1 MRGFA
6 GGAYASRCAPFGFPL
21 RVILQTIKLIQ
32 IITMKALVTR
42 HCREAARHCSAPR
55 RPSFATKWR
64 SSFVAA
70 ALAFATASAGAA
82 PAAFSYQ
89 GVLQDAEGNP
99 LTPKNQ
105 TVEFRLYPQAEGG
118 APIWGRAVAVLL
130 DDNGLFSTELSDAAG
145 SALDGISGSG
155 LAATLAANAANA
167 LYIGVTVAGT
177 SGEIVPRQALLPV
190 PYAIF
195 ASDVSAA
202 SGNLAVSRQLSAA
215 SAEVSGEFRTGSL
228 AASDAVTASSIAV
241 TGDATVG
248 GNLSVAGAIDGHGSA
263 PVGCIILWSGS
274 KDAIPDGWALCDGQS
289 HNGHATPDLRD
300 RFVVGAGGA
309 YAVGAKGGEASHT
322 LTVEEMP
329 SHNHSYSFKG
339 ADLKGSWDDDNYF
352 YDASE
357 HYKNNDN
364 SKDTN
369 YTGGGRAHEN
379 RPPFYALCYIMRV
392 R

>member
-1 MRGFA
+1 
-6 GGAYASRCAPFGFPL
+6 
-21 RVILQTIKLIQ
+21 
-32 IITMKALVTR
+32 MKPLVTR
-42 HCREAARHCSAPR
+42 H
-55 RPSFATKWR
+55 
-64 SSFVAA
+64 SSFVTAV
-70 ALAFATASAGAA
+70 ALALALASGSASAAS
-82 PAAFSYQ
+82 AAFSYQ
-89 GVLQDAEGNP
+89 GVLQDAGGVA

-105 TVEFRLYPQAEGG
+105 TVEFRLYAQAEGG
-118 APIWGRAVAVLL
+118 SPIWGRAVAVLL

-145 SALDGISGSG
+145 SALDGVPGAG
-155 LAATLAANAANA
+155 LADALAANAANA
-167 LYIGVTVAGT
+167 LYIGVTVAGK
-177 SGEIVPRQALLPV
+177 SGEITPRQTLLPV

-195 ASDVSAA
+195 ASDVASA
-202 SGNLAVSRQLSAA
+202 SGDLAVAGQLTAA

-228 AASDAVTASSIAV
+228 AAADAVTASSIDVSGNAS
-241 TGDATVG
+241 VG
-248 GNLSVAGAIDGHGSA
+248 GDLSVAGTIDGYGAA
-263 PVGCIILWSGS
+263 PIGCIILWSGS
-274 KDAIPDGWALCDGQS
+274 KDAIPDGWALCDGKTYS
-289 HNGHATPDLRD
+289 GHATPDLRD

-369 YTGGGRAHEN
+369 YTGGGQAHEN
-379 RPPFYALCYIMRV
+379 RPPYYALCYIMRV

>member
-1 MRGFA
+1 
-6 GGAYASRCAPFGFPL
+6 
-21 RVILQTIKLIQ
+21 
-32 IITMKALVTR
+32 MKHVTR
-42 HCREAARHCSAPR
+42 HCGASR
-55 RPSFATKWR
+55 RPSFAAKWC
-64 SSFVAA
+64 SSLIVT
-70 ALAFATASAGAA
+70 ALAFATASASAA
-82 PAAFSYQ
+82 SAAFSYQ

-118 APIWGRAVAVLL
+118 APIWGRAIAVLL
-130 DDNGLFSTELSDAAG
+130 DDNGLFSAELSDLAG
-145 SALDGISGSG
+145 SALDGIPGSG

-167 LYIGVTVAGT
+167 LYIGVTVAGM

-195 ASDVSAA
+195 ASDVASA
-202 SGNLAVSRQLSAA
+202 SGDMAVAGQLTAA

-241 TGDATVG
+241 SGAATVG
-248 GNLSVAGAIDGHGSA
+248 GDLSVAGTIAGYGSA

-289 HNGHATPDLRD
+289 HNGRVTPDLRD

-357 HYKNNDN
+357 HYKNNNN
-364 SKDTN
+364 SRDTN
-369 YTGGGRAHEN
+369 YTGGGQAHEN